1 VEVFMKNHEFVSP
14 LDDYAFKQI
23 FGEQQNIENTR
34 AFLKTLLDVPEDEYD
49 NLTVV
54 SPNLERI
61 FRRGK
66 RGVVDIRLTTRSG
79 KIIHIELQ
87 VEKRKNMRNRITY
100 YSARNVS
107 DQLKWGDDYD
117 KLHQAISIVICDHNL
132 LEEEDYYFTEYGM
145 KNDKNRYFT
154 KLQKV
159 IILELPKLSEA
170 EDGPLWPWL
179 RFLTCKKK
187 EEYEMLVKKHPELK
201 KPVQCVRKMSLF
213 DQWRDIQ
220 FHRNLAK
227 HDERNRIAQIVEDAQ
242 AEGLAKG
249 HAKGHAEGHAEGRVE
264 ERKYV
269 LDLLAQGLSAEEIT
283 QHLKQAANKEI

>member
-1 VEVFMKNHEFVSP
+1 MKNELFISP
-14 LDDYAFKQI
+14 LEDYAFKQI

-34 AFLKTLLDVPEDEYD
+34 AFLKTLLDVPADEYD
-49 NLTVV
+49 RLTVV

-61 FRRGK
+61 FKRGK

-107 DQLKWGDDYD
+107 DQLKWGDNYE
-117 KLHQAISIVICDHNL
+117 KLHQVISIVICDHNL
-132 LEEEDYYFTEYGM
+132 LEEEDYYYNEYGM
-145 KNDKNRYFT
+145 KNDKNRHFT

-159 IILELPKLSEA
+159 IILELPKLPEA

-213 DQWRDIQ
+213 DKWRDIQ

-227 HDERNRIAQIVEDAQ
+227 HDERNRIAQIEEDAHE
-242 AEGLAKG
+242 AG
-249 HAKGHAEGHAEGRVE
+249 HAKGHAKGHAEGRVE

-269 LDLLAQGLSAEEIT
+269 LDLLAQGLSTEEMM
-283 QHLKQAANKEI
+283 QHLKQSTNLEI